1 MQEGERDVSDQGAGY
16 DRVRVL
22 VETAERAFRGYIHK
36 PVREPAYRLSDH
48 LNEHDKDFVCL
59 SEVQVV
65 ERGQAYRVGDK
76 RDFVAVSKSAIT
88 YVTPL
93 RDGDV

>member
-1 MQEGERDVSDQGAGY
+1 VSDTSGGHE
-16 DRVRVL
+16 RVRVL
-22 VETAERAFRGYIHK
+22 VETAERGFKGYIHK
-36 PVREPAYRLSDH
+36 PLREPSYRLSDH

-65 ERGQAYRVGDK
+65 ERGQSYRVGEK

-93 RDGDV
+93 KDGEV

>member
-1 MQEGERDVSDQGAGY
+1 
-16 DRVRVL
+16 
-22 VETAERAFRGYIHK
+22 
-36 PVREPAYRLSDH
+36 
-48 LNEHDKDFVCL
+48 VCL

-93 RDGDV
+93 KEGDV

>member
-1 MQEGERDVSDQGAGY
+1 LSDQAGAY
-16 DRVRVL
+16 QRVRVL

-36 PVREPAYRLSDH
+36 QVREPEYRLSDH

-93 RDGDV
+93 KEGDV